1 MAWVMALRIAFMQ
14 VEPETGLG
22 IMRLFAP
29 GMALMGRLKM
39 SRKLMVLALLFL
51 LPLSVCLYSIL
62 RDDMNAYVA
71 TQQELDGVRLLKTS
85 QALLKAVQKRRGVSA
100 TLMAGNQAARPA
112 FEAANADAQRLMD
125 QLHQQSAAVRTFDVN
140 ARVDALTAQYAQLAQ
155 MPLTG
160 PGKDVFDAHTAL
172 VRAIFAFT
180 GDLAEASQLALDPES
195 ATYNLAN
202 VVAFSLPSAA
212 EMAAIARGKGAAA
225 LSQGQLDAVDR
236 GALGVHAVFLR
247 DQMETVRQNLARVQ
261 RALGTGS
268 DDAALVQ
275 GLSFDEFDAFG
286 KTVAGLAANTG
297 AAGIDAS
304 AYFES
309 GTRAVDAAYGAHAK
323 LAGLLET
330 LLAKRVKDEATQFV
344 VLSALSAISVGLAL
358 YLFIAFA
365 RRTADDVAHIAQCME
380 QAGAGDLRG
389 RLALS
394 GRDELASMK
403 QRMNELLV
411 SLSRTIV
418 TTKASAESVLTGSE
432 EIAAGNLDLSRRT
445 EEQAA
450 SLEETAA
457 SMEQLTATVKHNAEN
472 AREAGALSRDA
483 SGKATGSGAVITRA
497 VEVMS
502 EIGKR
507 STEMAAMITTI
518 EAIAFQTN
526 ILALN
531 AAVEAARAGDQGKG
545 FAVVAGEVRTL
556 AHRTAAAAKD
566 VKELI
571 GRSSAS
577 VAGGTQLF
585 NDAHAAIR
593 SVIESVNNVDAI
605 VNEIAGASVQQGEGI
620 EQINLAI
627 AQLDRATQQNAAL
640 VEQAAAASTSLKEQ
654 ALQMEGVV
662 ATFRV
667 VS

>member
-1 MAWVMALRIAFMQ
+1 
-14 VEPETGLG
+14 
-22 IMRLFAP
+22 
-29 GMALMGRLKM
+29 MGRLKM

-71 TQQELDGVRLLKTS
+71 TQQELDGVRLLETS
-85 QALLKAVQKRRGVSA
+85 QALLKAVQKRRGASA
-100 TLMAGNQAARPA
+100 TLMAGNLSTRPA

-125 QLHQQSAAVRTFDVN
+125 LLHQQSAAVRTFDVN
-140 ARVDALTAQYAQLAQ
+140 ARVDALSAQYARLAQ

-180 GDLAEASQLALDPES
+180 GDLGEASQLALDPES

-225 LSQGQLDAVDR
+225 LSQGQGQLDAVDR
-236 GALGVHAVFLR
+236 GALAVHATFLR

-261 RALGTGS
+261 NSLGAGS

-286 KTVAGLAANTG
+286 KTVAGLAANAG
-297 AAGIDAS
+297 AAGVDAT

-323 LAGLLET
+323 LAGLLKA
-330 LLAKRVKDEATQFV
+330 LLATRAKDEAVQFA
-344 VLSALSAISVGLAL
+344 VLSALSVISVGLAL
-358 YLFIAFA
+358 YLFVAFA

-411 SLSRTIV
+411 SLSRTIT

-457 SMEQLTATVKHNAEN
+457 SMEQLTATVKHNADN

-620 EQINLAI
+620 EQINIAI

-667 VS
+667 AG

>member
-1 MAWVMALRIAFMQ
+1 
-14 VEPETGLG
+14 
-22 IMRLFAP
+22 MRLFAP

-71 TQQELDGVRLLKTS
+71 TQQELDGVRLLETS
-85 QALLKAVQKRRGVSA
+85 QALLKAVQKRRGASA
-100 TLMAGNQAARPA
+100 TLMAGNLSTRPA

-125 QLHQQSAAVRTFDVN
+125 LLHQQSAAVRTFDVN
-140 ARVDALTAQYAQLAQ
+140 ARVDALSAQYARLAQ

-180 GDLAEASQLALDPES
+180 GDLGEASQLALDPES

-225 LSQGQLDAVDR
+225 LSQGQGQLDAVDR
-236 GALGVHAVFLR
+236 GALAVHATFLR

-261 RALGTGS
+261 NSLGAGS

-286 KTVAGLAANTG
+286 KTVAGLAANAG
-297 AAGIDAS
+297 AAGVDAT

-323 LAGLLET
+323 LAGLLKA
-330 LLAKRVKDEATQFV
+330 LLATRAKDEAVQFA
-344 VLSALSAISVGLAL
+344 VLSALSVISVGLAL
-358 YLFIAFA
+358 YLFVAFA

-411 SLSRTIV
+411 SLSRTIT

-457 SMEQLTATVKHNAEN
+457 SMEQLTATVKHNADN

-620 EQINLAI
+620 EQINIAI

-667 VS
+667 AG